1 MTGQAVTA
9 MTKKY
14 RKVQTVDG
22 TTFEI
27 LSTFHHDVTNELMAL
42 VIDENGK
49 AQTFYAVELRLK

>member
-1 MTGQAVTA
+1 MARQAVTA

-27 LSTFHHDVTNELMAL
+27 YSTFYHDVTNELMAQ

-49 AQTFYAVELRLK
+49 MWTFYAVELRLK